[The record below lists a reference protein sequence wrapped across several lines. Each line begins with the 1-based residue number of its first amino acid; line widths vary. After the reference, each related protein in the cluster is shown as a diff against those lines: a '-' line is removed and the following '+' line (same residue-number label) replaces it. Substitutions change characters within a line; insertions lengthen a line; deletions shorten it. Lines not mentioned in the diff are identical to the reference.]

1 MSIIREPNT
10 EPIDGYRLIEPLGSG
25 GFGEV
30 WKCEA
35 PGGLF
40 KAIKFVYGNL
50 NSLDVDSVRAEQEL
64 HALQR
69 VKEVRHPFVCSLDLI
84 KVVEGELVIVME
96 LADKSLHDLYVE
108 CQSAG
113 LVGIPRDNL
122 LRYLRDAAEAL
133 DHMNEKYKLQHLD
146 IKPRNLFLICDR
158 VKVADFG
165 LVKHLERQTPS
176 GLLGGVT
183 PLYAP
188 PETFVGK
195 ISERSDQYSLAV
207 VYQELLTGQ
216 RPFTGKNVRQ
226 LAQQHMQEEPDLRA
240 LPEGD
245 RPVVARALAKDPA
258 KRFPNCMAFVRALFT
273 ARSHQVRPEPHP
285 EESAVGVQGLR
296 PKSLHDT
303 MEDFQLENPV
313 VASLEVTPPPLPE
326 EPEDSSHLG
335 MTVAQPDTGAL
346 RPTVIVG
353 IGGFG
358 RRALLE
364 LRCRFLDRFG
374 DLNKL
379 PLLRFLYVDCDAE
392 ALLASVRGTPEVA
405 LSRSEVCH
413 LPLQQIG
420 HYRRSRRSLEHLCEW
435 LPQEKLYA
443 VPRSLQTQGSRA
455 LGRLAFADNHLRF
468 LARIKREVQQAIHP
482 DTLYQSVTQTGLALR
497 DSVPR
502 VYVVV
507 AATGGNSGLLV
518 DLGYALRRLLHTELR
533 QPEAEATLLLF
544 CGTPTDPA
552 TPGLEQA
559 NLYATL
565 TELNHFTD
573 PVVPFSAQYGAEGP
587 CLRDSGQPYNC
598 AYLLPMANRS
608 PESLRDAVAHLGS
621 YLFHELTTPL
631 GLRLDRGRRLAPT
644 SGQTFFRSFG
654 TYSVWFPRGLLL
666 RLAAKQACTRLF
678 DDWMVAG
685 EPTAAVEVEAAC
697 ARTLADSDLR
707 VEAIASRIE
716 ELSCSSAGPSRSRG
730 SNGKSGERRAAS
742 DVWLEALPAE
752 VLTGMLFT
760 LEEQSQQ
767 SVAQDDPGNW
777 ARQALSRIREWTG
790 SNTTSTAGSG
800 GDWRKAR
807 LGRALSAAADK
818 LAAEWNDRLVSVAW
832 SLMEHPGRRVAAADA
847 ILGRFVHFAE
857 EMAVAQ
863 ETRLGQQKERTFQAW
878 QQVEIALGSCLSG
891 GGGFSFFGNRSRR
904 VLRVF
909 MDHLA
914 AYARQRLIEELLRAT
929 QQFFALLRGRLDEQ
943 LRDLTFCRQR
953 LRHLQECLETPPQE
967 EEELAATRLGDTT
980 LNQSPTPSTESF
992 WDSIRQSAT
1001 AHVVLPDGDEDL
1013 ERSASRF
1020 LGTLTAEQW
1029 TNLDQV
1035 LQDSVLALLGGL
1047 YDACRRTSDL
1057 RRNLAVP
1064 LLDQATTFLG
1074 SLLPTTDVAQVERNT
1089 AAVHRIEVGAQ
1100 AKDYFERGVP
1110 LLANKDL
1117 ATQDPYLLIPASEEG
1132 KAFGAAAQAG
1142 VAGLQLVRVPGQ
1154 AHLMFCREQGYLS
1167 PEDLQKL
1174 LRPCQRAYQE
1184 ANTVVTVSPHAR
1196 FDITDWV
1203 PIDP

>member
-1 MSIIREPNT
+1 MAHMSFIRERDA
-10 EPIDGYRLIEPLGSG
+10 EPIAGYRLIEPLGSG

-69 VKEVRHPFVCSLDLI
+69 IKEVRHPFVCSMDRI
-84 KVVEGELVIVME
+84 EVVEGELVIVME

-113 LVGIPRDNL
+113 MVGIPRDNL
-122 LRYLRDAAEAL
+122 LRYIRDAAEAL

-146 IKPRNLFLICDR
+146 VKPRNLFLICDR

-165 LVKHLERQTPS
+165 LVKHLERQSGS

-188 PETFVGK
+188 PETFAGK
-195 ISERSDQYSLAV
+195 ISERSDQYSLAI
-207 VYQELLTGQ
+207 VYMELLTGQ
-216 RPFTGKNVRQ
+216 RPFSGKNVRQ
-226 LAQQHMQEEPDLRA
+226 LAQQHMQDEPELRP
-240 LPEGD
+240 LPEAD

-258 KRFPNCMAFVRALFT
+258 KRFPNCMAFVRALFN
-273 ARSHQVRPEPHP
+273 ARGHVRPEALAPAAA
-285 EESAVGVQGLR
+285 AVGQGLR
-296 PKSLHDT
+296 PKSLHET
-303 MEDFQLENPV
+303 MEDFQLEN
-313 VASLEVTPPPLPE
+313 AGLENLELSPPPLPE
-326 EPEDSSHLG
+326 QPDEGANLG

-346 RPTVIVG
+346 RPTVIIGV
-353 IGGFG
+353 GGFG
-358 RRALLE
+358 KRALLE

-379 PLLRFLYVDCDAE
+379 PLLRFLYVDSDAE
-392 ALLASVRGTPEVA
+392 AVQAAVRGTPEVA
-405 LSRSEVCH
+405 LGRSEVYH
-413 LPLQQIG
+413 LPLQQVG
-420 HYRRSRRSLEHLCEW
+420 HYRRTKRSLEHLCEW

-468 LARIKREVQQAIHP
+468 LARLKREVQQAIHP
-482 DTLYQSVTQTGLALR
+482 DTVYQSVTQTGLALR
-497 DSVPR
+497 DGVPR
-502 VYVVV
+502 VYVI
-507 AATGGNSGLLV
+507 AAAGGGNSGLLV
-518 DLGYALRRLLHTELR
+518 DLGYALRRLLHVELR
-533 QPEAEATLLLF
+533 QPEAETSLLLF

-552 TPGLEQA
+552 TPAVEQA

-573 PVVPFSAQYGAEGP
+573 PVVPFTAQYGADGP
-587 CLRDSGQPYNC
+587 CLRDQGRPYTC

-631 GLRLDRGRRLAPT
+631 GLRLDRSRRVPPG
-644 SGQTFFRSFG
+644 SGISFFRSLG

-666 RLAAKQACTRLF
+666 RLAAKQACTHLI
-678 DDWMVAG
+678 DDWMTEG
-685 EPTAAVEVEAAC
+685 EPTAAAEIEAAC
-697 ARTLADSDLR
+697 ARMLAEPDLR
-707 VEAIASRIE
+707 AEAVAGHIE
-716 ELSCSSAGPSRSRG
+716 ELACSPTEPGRPRG
-730 SNGKSGERRAAS
+730 LNGKGDGRGG
-742 DVWLEALPAE
+742 DLLEAPPAE

-790 SNTTSTAGSG
+790 SSATSGSG
-800 GDWRKAR
+800 SGAGDWRKSR
-807 LGRALSAAADK
+807 LGRALSLAADR
-818 LAAEWNDRLVSVAW
+818 LAAEWNDRLVAAAVG
-832 SLMEHPGRRVAAADA
+832 LMEPPGRRVAAAEA
-847 ILGRFVHFAE
+847 ALTRFVHFAE
-857 EMAVAQ
+857 EAAIAQ
-863 ETRLGQQKERTFQAW
+863 EDRLAHQKERTLQAW
-878 QQVEIALGSCLSG
+878 QQLEMALGGCLS
-891 GGGFSFFGNRSRR
+891 GGGFSFFGNRARR
-904 VLRVF
+904 LLRLF

-914 AYARQRLIEELLRAT
+914 AYARQRLTEELIRAT
-929 QQFFALLRGRLDEQ
+929 QQFFALLRGRLEER

-953 LRHLQECLETPPQE
+953 LRHLQESLEAPPAD
-967 EEELAATRLGDTT
+967 EEELAATRMGDST
-980 LNQSPTPSTESF
+980 LSQSPTPSTESF

-1001 AHVVLPDGDEDL
+1001 AHVVLPEGDEDL

-1020 LGTLTAEQW
+1020 LSTLTAEQW
-1029 TNLDQV
+1029 TSLDQA
-1035 LQDSVLALLGGL
+1035 LQDNVLGLLGGL
-1047 YDACRRTSDL
+1047 HDACLRTGDL

-1064 LLDQATTFLG
+1064 LLDQATAFLG
-1074 SLLPTTDVAQVERNT
+1074 GIMPATDVAQVEL
-1089 AAVHRIEVGAQ
+1089 AGALAHRIDAGAQ
-1100 AKDYFERGVP
+1100 AQDYFERGAP
-1110 LLANKDL
+1110 LLASRDL
-1117 ATQDPYLLIPASEEG
+1117 ATQDTYLLVPTSEAG
-1132 KAFGAAAQAG
+1132 KAFGAAAQE
-1142 VAGLQLVRVPGQ
+1142 VVHDLQLVRVPGQ

-1174 LRPCQRAYQE
+1174 LRSCRPAYE
-1184 ANTVVTVSPHAR
+1184 ESKTVVTISPHAR